1 LHFFLDAHGK
11 ENMQPKA
18 ARERLTPQMTQIAV
32 ASFVIIAAL
41 VGGVGL
47 ASSLVLRHIVQT
59 LPLWISAGLGARRSR
74 AAGWFALPCFV
85 FWLVLMVI
93 IWLYL
98 LDIARLVSGHFT
110 PIEIAM
116 TLVVGAAAVAGIG
129 SAVRAWRTLPVG
141 IAASLFA
148 LGAVLQWLCFRVSLL
163 PGIADR

>member
-1 LHFFLDAHGK
+1 
-11 ENMQPKA
+11 MQPKP
-18 ARERLTPQMTQIAV
+18 ARERLTPRMTQIAV

-47 ASSLVLRHIVQT
+47 ASGLVLRHVVQT

-74 AAGWFALPCFV
+74 AAGWFALPCFA
-85 FWLVLMVI
+85 FWLVLMVV

-98 LDIARLVSGHFT
+98 LGIARLVSGHFT
-110 PIEIAM
+110 PIEIVM
-116 TLVVGAAAVAGIG
+116 TLVVGTAALGGIR
-129 SAVRAWRTLPVG
+129 SAVRFWRTLPVG

-163 PGIADR
+163 PGIAHR